1 MEKASC
7 LNIQSAGVGLRKG
20 TNAMEMYILLGVG
33 ALLIVAVILVY
44 NQLISKKQMVDNGW
58 SDIDVQLKRRAD
70 LIPSLVNV
78 VRGYSE
84 HEKTL
89 LTDVVTKRGE
99 ALAVKDSPRLRSEKE
114 TQISQQL
121 TRVLAL
127 AEAYP
132 DLKANEQFLKLQD
145 ELVNTEDEI
154 SYARRFFN
162 AAVREYNTAIQTFPS
177 NLVAMI
183 FSFREA
189 EFFEIE
195 QIDRQLPSLNLGASA

>member
-1 MEKASC
+1 M
-7 LNIQSAGVGLRKG
+7 
-20 TNAMEMYILLGVG
+20 
-33 ALLIVAVILVY
+33 
-44 NQLISKKQMVDNGW
+44 
-58 SDIDVQLKRRAD
+58 
-70 LIPSLVNV
+70 
-78 VRGYSE
+78 
-84 HEKTL
+84 
-89 LTDVVTKRGE
+89 
-99 ALAVKDSPRLRSEKE
+99 
-114 TQISQQL
+114 
-121 TRVLAL
+121 LAL

-132 DLKANEQFLKLQD
+132 DLKANEQFLELQE

-162 AAVREYNTAIQTFPS
+162 GAVREYNTAIQTFPS